1 MEPSR
6 FDKAATYFAVGCIV
20 VAAFMVFT
28 SSLYF
33 DTT

>member
-6 FDKAATYFAVGCIV
+6 FDKAATYFAVGCIAL
-20 VAAFMVFT
+20 AAFIVLT